1 MAKAI
6 LRTAKLKTLGNIASS
21 LSHNYRT
28 RKTPNADPNR
38 SHENLHDMHT
48 TREVS
53 EGIKSRIPAKHRSD
67 AVLCIEYF
75 IGASPEYFK
84 TGDDPRARNILPW
97 LENGSLK
104 DMGQK
109 MLLAPL
115 CTWTKHPHT

>member
-1 MAKAI
+1 MVKHMAKAI

-38 SHENLHDMHT
+38 SHENLHDMST
-48 TREVS
+48 AREVS
-53 EGIKSRIPAKHRSD
+53 EGIKSRIPAKHRAD
-67 AVLCIEYF
+67 AVLAVECF

-84 TGDDPRARNILPW
+84 TIDD
-97 LENGSLK
+97 SLK
-104 DMGQK
+104 GMGQK
-109 MLLAPL
+109 MSLAPL